1 MPIVVGIDEAGY
13 GPQLGPLVVGCSLW
27 KAPTALVTR
36 DWWEPLQACI
46 CKAGTRDQGRF
57 VIDDSKKV
65 YQPKRGLDALERTL
79 HALLN
84 LGGISCQTAG
94 KLLNHFGQTQATAL
108 PWYSQCDE
116 ISIPRVPA
124 AMASDVVC
132 ERLGKT
138 LADCGLSTPILKA
151 AVITEPVY
159 NTNVNRTNNKAD
171 VLIEQVFGLI
181 SQALSELDEQ
191 VAVVHVDRLGG
202 RVHYRQW
209 LMDAFPNHQLTIRE
223 ECPDRSAYELTTGS
237 RRVLIEFVKNA
248 DQRHLCVAL
257 ASMLAKYLREL
268 VMQAFNQF
276 WQTLNPALKATAGY
290 YTDSGRFLGDIAPL
304 LSKANLKHDDFVRL
318 R

>member
-27 KAPTALVTR
+27 KVPTGLVTR

-84 LGGISCQTAG
+84 LGGISCQTIG
-94 KLLNHFGQTQATAL
+94 DLLSHFGQAQATTL
-108 PWYSQCDE
+108 PWYGQCNQ
-116 ISIPRVPA
+116 ITIPRVPA

-132 ERLGKT
+132 DRLDQT
-138 LADCGLSTPILKA
+138 MSECGLSAPILKA
-151 AVITEPVY
+151 AVITESVY
-159 NTNVNRTNNKAD
+159 NARVHRTNNKAD

-181 SQALSELDEQ
+181 GQALQAADEE

-202 RVHYRQW
+202 RVHYREW
-209 LMDAFPNHQLTIRE
+209 LMNAFPNNQLIIRE
-223 ECPDRSAYELTTGS
+223 ECPDRSAYELTS
-237 RRVLIEFVKNA
+237 SRRRVLIEFVKNA

-268 VMQAFNQF
+268 VMLAFNQF
-276 WQTLNPALKATAGY
+276 WQSLDPTLKSTAGY

-304 LSKANLKHDDFVRL
+304 LPKANLKHDDFVRL